1 MTMGKTIRLVE
12 DSAEAVE
19 LTRYA
24 FSECARGVQVV
35 VASDGQE
42 ALDWLT
48 GTGKY
53 EGRNADE
60 RPDLVLLDLKL
71 PKVSGFE
78 VLERMRN
85 DKRTRVVPVV
95 MLTVSRLKSDI
106 ERAYG
111 LGANSY
117 LVKPLEF
124 EKYSELV
131 FRLCDCWLYM
141 NERPYP

>member
-1 MTMGKTIRLVE
+1 M
-12 DSAEAVE
+12 
-19 LTRYA
+19 
-24 FSECARGVQVV
+24 
-35 VASDGQE
+35 ASDGQE

-95 MLTVSRLKSDI
+95 MLTVSTVEPLPLLTPTLASVLLRSSLGEPRILLRSLWDSGSKSMMTW
-106 ERAYG
+106 RMR
-111 LGANSY
+111 SRRS
-117 LVKPLEF
+117 F
-124 EKYSELV
+124 
-131 FRLCDCWLYM
+131 
-141 NERPYP
+141 